1 MENDSPLVSIL
12 VPMYN
17 HEKYIADCLRSIAS
31 QDYPNMELLIAD
43 DRSTDESYPLA
54 EKVLASLQN
63 NKFTHIELNKNA
75 DNIGVCGNINSL
87 IKNARGSYIKILASD
102 DMLMPHAISQLVCY
116 LESHPDEGAVLSNV
130 AMVAESECYP
140 DVLAGDISPF
150 YKSSPFDP
158 VNPFRRLYEGGDNLL
173 VAGLMVRTSLYER
186 YGLYDETLRIE
197 DWEFWLRIFAA
208 GERVGWCSDVSAL
221 YRLTPGSLSHP
232 VATEESKKRLARNL
246 RDELRVL
253 HKYKSVEGVDFKVAL
268 TRLINSRLSVCLKT
282 DYLEGVAMLL
292 DIAKREN
299 VRLSAK
305 SRVKI
310 FAHKLGLY

>member
-1 MENDSPLVSIL
+1 
-12 VPMYN
+12 MYN

-63 NKFTHIELNKNA
+63 NKFTRIELNKNA
-75 DNIGVCGNINSL
+75 ENLGVCGNINSL
-87 IKNARGSYIKILASD
+87 IKNARGGYIKIIASD

-130 AMVAESECYP
+130 AMVAESERYP

-158 VNPFRRLYEGGDNLL
+158 DNPFRRLYEGGDNLL
-173 VAGLMVRTSLYER
+173 VAGLVVRTSLYER

-208 GERVGWCSDVSAL
+208 GVKVGWCGDVSAL

-232 VATEESKKRLARNL
+232 VATEESKKRFARNL
-246 RDELRVL
+246 RDELQIL
-253 HKYKSVEGVDFKVAL
+253 HKYKSVEGADFKVAL
-268 TRLINSRLSVCLKT
+268 TRLVNNRLSVCLKT
-282 DYLEGVAMLL
+282 DYSEGATMLL
-292 DIAKREN
+292 EIAKHEN
-299 VRLSAK
+299 IRISPK
-305 SRVKI
+305 TIVKMI
-310 FAHKLGLY
+310 AHKFKLY